1 MRWQV
6 TVQDGSVYINT
17 GDETVEVTPRL
28 LRGRTA

>member
-1 MRWQV
+1 
-6 TVQDGSVYINT
+6 VQDGSVYINT